1 MTEKELDRLTTYVG
15 EMAKYHQEQQPK
27 PVAYPTKITRSN
39 VEEVSG
45 KPSEYEEI
53 LPVFE
58 KYEADKKAADV
69 SAQTR
74 ALADMCLLLFNTNEF
89 IYVN

>member
-1 MTEKELDRLTTYVG
+1 MAKYVG
-15 EMAKYHQEQQPK
+15 EMNKYHEKNK
-27 PVAYPTKITRSN
+27 PEAVIYPTKITRSL
-39 VEEVSG
+39 VEEFTG
-45 KPSEYEEI
+45 KPFEYEEW

-58 KYEADKKAADV
+58 NYVPDAKASTV

-89 IYVN
+89 MYVY